1 MSKCATCGTPVQR
14 STAAA
19 IVWTD
24 PPQMWCFACW
34 DGGDTAVEQYRAA
47 QVTVGEWEKW
57 HAEGCWHRG
66 FRGSRDGCPICLWF
80 RLQELLAVFRANT
93 AQAAPSSTDAA
104 SP

>member
-19 IVWTD
+19 IVWTT

-47 QVTVGEWEKW
+47 QECTGLGATWCPRHGSCRCGLLYGLANDGERTLDD
-57 HAEGCWHRG
+57 H
-66 FRGSRDGCPICLWF
+66 GCPLHDP
-80 RLQELLAVFRANT
+80 LST
-93 AQAAPSSTDAA
+93 HGAQATPSSTDA
-104 SP
+104 